1 MAGIRGR
8 HDSDVLLRQL
18 DGHLAALRAGLAG
31 RVRVGTA
38 DVAVAE
44 RVADALRQLV
54 ADTSRASAAD
64 RAPVRA
70 AVHYFVSRPGQDRR
84 PTRTLRDDVR
94 IVNDILGELGPG
106 DALA

>member
-1 MAGIRGR
+1 VAGIRGR

-38 DVAVAE
+38 DVAE

-54 ADTSRASAAD
+54 TDTSRASAAD

-106 DALA
+106 DAPA

>member
-38 DVAVAE
+38 DVAE